1 MKDWH
6 AKNRKEVKSETTH
19 YDGNE
24 HSKEEN
30 DNHSNQLNDNNDAY
44 WDSRDEDKPE

>member
-1 MKDWH
+1 LG
-6 AKNRKEVKSETTH
+6 H
-19 YDGNE
+19 YDVNE
-24 HSKEEN
+24 HTKEEN